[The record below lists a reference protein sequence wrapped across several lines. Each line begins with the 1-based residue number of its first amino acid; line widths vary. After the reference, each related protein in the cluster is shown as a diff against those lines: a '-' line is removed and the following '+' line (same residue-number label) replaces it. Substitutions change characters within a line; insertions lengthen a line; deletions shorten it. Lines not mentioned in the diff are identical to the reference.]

1 VGFALYGAARGDLP
15 VRPGDWVAYNP
26 DLDHTPEMR
35 HLAALLGTGRVR
47 LRSNSLRGLARAV
60 ADGIG
65 HGILP
70 CFMADPDPALVRLG
84 GPEPVLTRELWMLI
98 HPDARPQARV
108 AASAEWL
115 VGCFGAEA
123 ERFHGRQ

>member
-35 HLAALLGTGRVR
+35 HLAAMLGTGRVR

-70 CFMADPDPALVRLG
+70 ASWPTP
-84 GPEPVLTRELWMLI
+84 TRPWC
-98 HPDARPQARV
+98 AWA
-108 AASAEWL
+108 
-115 VGCFGAEA
+115 
-123 ERFHGRQ
+123 GRSPC